1 LVVVVSEES
10 GAVSYAYRGTLVR
23 GITLENLRAF
33 LTSVLVEPRPR
44 SWRGTVRDL
53 FRGARRERLSP
64 CARLLVP
71 MAWHRPITHNLGW
84 KIVSALLGPCCG
96 ISCTSAARTRSGS
109 ARETFDAV
117 PIHVLTAAGEA
128 GAFEVDP
135 PSVRLTVSGTS
146 EALRRLRLSDVLV
159 FVNLGNIQD
168 VEAYREVEVHLP
180 GAVALNALVPNQVR
194 VTRRDPKPLTS
205 ASPEP

>member
-1 LVVVVSEES
+1 MV
-10 GAVSYAYRGTLVR
+10 
-23 GITLENLRAF
+23 
-33 LTSVLVEPRPR
+33 
-44 SWRGTVRDL
+44 
-53 FRGARRERLSP
+53 
-64 CARLLVP
+64 
-71 MAWHRPITHNLGW
+71 WHRPITHNLGW
-84 KIVSALLGPCCG
+84 KIVSVLLATLLWYLVHFSSSNSLRFGQG
-96 ISCTSAARTRSGS
+96 K
-109 ARETFDAV
+109 TFDAV

-135 PSVRLTVSGTS
+135 PSVRLTVAGTS

-180 GAVALNALVPNQVR
+180 GDVSLNALVPNQVR
-194 VTRRDPKPLTS
+194 VTRARPQPVTS